1 VTGGKTAV
9 EKNMTRPPIRLADST
24 ERLTPIADPPLRPHD
39 GGGMIWTTSDT
50 RIPPGA
56 AADLLWP
63 ALSAPFHGDLPVRLR
78 AWDGSEIGPPDRPT
92 LVVADRQAL
101 RRILWQ
107 PDELGLARGY
117 VTGELDVDGDLTE
130 CVRLVWQ
137 AARSHGLTGGKLSLG
152 SRIAAMRAAV
162 RLGAV
167 GPPPAPP
174 ASEARFSDPP
184 RSANRRQQVS
194 AYPDE
199 VPSEFYQLIL
209 GPQMAYS
216 AAHWTPGCQSLA
228 QAQAARLDAICTALR
243 LEPGM
248 RLLDVGCGW
257 GALAIHAART
267 YGAQVT
273 AVTPSS
279 EQAAFVEQRAARLGL
294 GSLVTVQMQQVR
306 DIAGPPHDAVASIE
320 MSGRAASTDYR
331 AFCDLLR
338 GQVGGGGLLLIQQMS
353 RESRARGGAFVE
365 RYIMPDLQI
374 RPAGETIGMLERAG
388 FKISDVQAMRRDC
401 ARTIRAWH
409 LNLERR
415 WEDAVAILGMESA
428 RAWRLYLA
436 SGALAFEQGQAGV
449 HQILAAP
456 ARAGAHRAIPAATSR
471 RPIGAPVAGPRPASA
486 LLTGAARRQHA
497 VYHGCH
503 AGTPAA

>member
-1 VTGGKTAV
+1 
-9 EKNMTRPPIRLADST
+9 
-24 ERLTPIADPPLRPHD
+24 
-39 GGGMIWTTSDT
+39 MIWTTSDT
-50 RIPPGA
+50 RIPRGA

-92 LVVADRQAL
+92 LVLRDRQAL

-107 PDELGLARGY
+107 PGELGLARAY

-137 AARSHGLTGGKLSLG
+137 AARSHGLSGGKLSLG

-174 ASEARFSDPP
+174 ASEARLSGLP
-184 RSANRRQQVS
+184 RSANRGQHVS
-194 AYPDE
+194 ADPDE
-199 VPSEFYQLIL
+199 IPAEFYQLIL

-216 AAHWTPGCQSLA
+216 AARWTPGCQSLA
-228 QAQAARLDAICTALR
+228 DAQAAMLDAICTALR
-243 LEPGM
+243 LGPGM
-248 RLLDVGCGW
+248 RLLDLGCGW
-257 GALAIHAART
+257 GALAIHAARN
-267 YGAQVT
+267 YDAHVT

-279 EQAAFVEQRAARLGL
+279 EQAAFIEQRAARLGL
-294 GSLVTVQMQQVR
+294 GSLVTVRMQQVR
-306 DIAGPPHDAVASIE
+306 DVAGAPHDAVASIE
-320 MSGRAASTDYR
+320 MSGRAGRTDYP

-338 GQVGGGGLLLIQQMS
+338 SQVRAGGLVLIQQISCGS
-353 RESRARGGAFVE
+353 RERGGAFVE
-365 RYIMPDLQI
+365 RYIMPDLRI
-374 RPAGETIGMLERAG
+374 RPAGETIGLLEQAG

-415 WEDAVAILGMESA
+415 WDDAVTILGMESA

-449 HQILAAP
+449 HQILAGP
-456 ARAGAHRAIPAATSR
+456 ARAGAHRAIPVTTGR
-471 RPIGAPVAGPRPASA
+471 RPVGAAQAGARPASA
-486 LLTGAARRQHA
+486 PLTGAMRRQHA
-497 VYHGCH
+497 SYHGCH
-503 AGTPAA
+503 AGSPAA